1 MGFIIKPLVT
11 EKMTKITDKKSNR
24 YGFLVTPEANKL
36 QIKEEVEGLYKVNV
50 EDVNTMLY
58 AGKRMARYTKAG
70 LVKGHKSA
78 FKKAIVT
85 LKEGETIDFYSNIE

>member
-36 QIKEEVEGLYKVNV
+36 QIKEEVEGL
-50 EDVNTMLY
+50 
-58 AGKRMARYTKAG
+58 
-70 LVKGHKSA
+70 
-78 FKKAIVT
+78 
-85 LKEGETIDFYSNIE
+85 